1 MTPAPITPR
10 MPGPAVAL
18 ALSVAVAIAIAIA
31 GGGGA
36 ALGADGEQHH
46 PLVLFLIGEPEYQT
60 ATTLPEFAASE
71 LVPRGLRCAFATEDA
86 VDHDDFTGLDA
97 LPGADLLVISVRR
110 HAPSAAHLALVR
122 AHLAAGKP
130 VVGIR
135 TASHAFAA
143 TPKDAAHAAW
153 PSFDHD
159 ILGGSYAGHYD
170 DLPARLSAAAPAA
183 GHPILLGVDV
193 AALAHRKLYRNST
206 LAPGATALIDGVSQG
221 ESALQHVA
229 WVNQAGASRVFY
241 TSLGTPGDFVQ
252 PAFRRLLA
260 NAVFW
265 ALGRTP
271 PPGRLEPAAPGA
283 SPAAPAAPASAPAS
297 APAAAP
303 GPAPA
308 PGTGALLPAPG
319 PAQAAAAMHPAD
331 GLVVELIAAEPAI
344 AKPVFMNFDERGRMW
359 VVQYRQY
366 PHPAG
371 LTRIS
376 HDEFWRSVYDRT
388 SPPPP
393 HQFTG
398 ADRISVVAPGTD
410 GSVGRV
416 EDVISGLNLAT
427 AVERGRGS
435 LWVLSPP
442 YLLRYPL
449 DPAGDSIVGEPAVE
463 LSGFN
468 IEDTHAV
475 ANSLRWGPDGW
486 LYGAVGSTVTTEIVR
501 PGLDRAPLQRIVG
514 QGIWRYQPET
524 RRFEMFSEGGGNT
537 FGVELDDQGRI
548 FSGHNGGDTRGFA
561 YQQGAYEMKGFEK
574 HGPLSNPFAF
584 GFFPPMPSSNAIPR
598 FSHSLVIYGGG
609 ALPGLAGRL
618 LAIDPLHGQLIAS
631 AIVPERSAFRTA
643 DLGPLLTSDD
653 PCFRPVDIKVG
664 PDGALYLCDWHDRQI
679 NHYRNSEGQIDHGVG
694 RIYRVRSAT
703 ASAAPLPAF
712 DLARLS
718 SAQLVEQLR
727 SPNRWFRQTA
737 LRVLGDRRDAAI
749 IPALRAALDQARGQF
764 ALEALWALH
773 LSGGLDDD
781 ATSAAL
787 AHAEAQVRAWAVR
800 LRGDDGQLPPAIS
813 ARLRALAQGE
823 GDVAVRMQLACTAK
837 RLPAAD
843 GLPIVAALM
852 RHDEDADD
860 PRLPLLVWWAIEAK
874 AGSDAEAVL
883 ALLAD
888 PAVWSRPLVHNHLL
902 SRLMRRYAAAGTRHD
917 LLLCARLLGMAP
929 GAGDAAQLLAGF
941 DEAYAG
947 RPMSGLPDELLQ
959 ALASHGGGS
968 TLLRLRRGDAQ
979 AAAEVLRLVAD
990 AQAPITTRLAYL
1002 GALGEVDVAGAVEVL
1017 LTLLEGGHDARLEA
1031 PALGALARGDDAR
1044 IATRLIAAY
1053 ARLSATGRRSCQAA
1067 LSSRPAWA
1075 RQLVAAVSAGTIP
1088 KSDIDPAHV
1097 RRLAQSADAELVR
1110 GVHALWGTL
1119 GAASSAEM
1127 EREIARVKRVLA
1139 AGSGDPARGV
1149 AQFQAS
1155 CSACHALFG
1164 HGGQIGPDLTSA
1176 RRDDLDSLLLSIVN
1190 PSAEIREGYAACTIQ
1205 TTDGRSLTGFIADQD
1220 QQVVALRGLDGQVTT
1235 IARTTISSL
1244 TLSGASL
1251 MPEGLLSGLA
1261 DQTLRDFFAYLRSSQ
1276 PLPGKH

>member
-1 MTPAPITPR
+1 MTLAAAGTRTPR
-10 MPGPAVAL
+10 HAVLAAL
-18 ALSVAVAIAIAIA
+18 IISIACA
-31 GGGGA
+31 GRAMLGA
-36 ALGADGEQHH
+36 AEQ
-46 PLVLFLIGEPEYQT
+46 PMVLFLIGEPEYQT

-71 LVPRGLRCAFATEDA
+71 LVARGLRCAYATEDPK
-86 VDHDDFTGLDA
+86 DPDDFVGLEA

-143 TPKDAAHAAW
+143 KPRDEAHAAW
-153 PSFDHD
+153 PAFDQEV
-159 ILGGSYAGHYD
+159 LGGSYGGHYD
-170 DLPARLSAAAPAA
+170 DLPARLTSAGAAA
-183 GHPILLGVDV
+183 GHPILLGVDA
-193 AALAHRKLYRNST
+193 AALSTRKLYRNPT
-206 LAPGATALIDGVSQG
+206 LAPGATALLDGISQG
-221 ESALQHVA
+221 ESTLQHVA

-241 TSLGTPGDFVQ
+241 TSLGTPGDFAL

-271 PPGRLEPAAPGA
+271 PLGRADPAPPSGAPPDA
-283 SPAAPAAPASAPAS
+283 T
-297 APAAAP
+297 AAA
-303 GPAPA
+303 GR
-308 PGTGALLPAPG
+308 TLS
-319 PAQAAAAMHPAD
+319 PAQALAAMHPAD
-331 GLVVELIAAEPAI
+331 GLVVELLAAEPLI

-371 LTRIS
+371 LQRIS
-376 HDEFWRSVYDRT
+376 HDEFWRSIYDRT

-398 ADRISVVAPGTD
+398 ADRISVCTGG
-410 GSVGRV
+410 GSGILVQV

-449 DPAGDSIVGEPAVE
+449 DPAGDRIAGEPEVA

-468 IEDTHAV
+468 FEDTHAV

-501 PGLDRAPLQRIVG
+501 PGLDRTPLLRFTG
-514 QGIWRYQPET
+514 QGVWRYHPES

-537 FGVELDDQGRI
+537 FGVEIDDQGRI

-561 YQQGAYEMKGFEK
+561 YLQGAYEMKGFEK
-574 HGPLSNPFAF
+574 HGPLSNPYAF
-584 GFFPPMPSSNAIPR
+584 GFFPPMPSSNPIPR
-598 FSHSLVIYGGG
+598 FSHTLVIYGGG
-609 ALPGLAGRL
+609 ALPGHDGRL
-618 LAIDPLHGQLIAS
+618 LAIDPLHGRLIES
-631 AIVPERSAFRTA
+631 AISRERTAFRTA
-643 DLGPLLTSDD
+643 DLAPLLTSDD

-664 PDGALYLCDWHDRQI
+664 PDGALYLCDWHDQQI
-679 NHYRNSEGQIDHGVG
+679 NHFRNSEGRIDHGLG
-694 RIYRVRSAT
+694 RIYRLG
-703 ASAAPLPAF
+703 SAAAVPLPAF
-712 DLARLS
+712 DLARLTS
-718 SAQLVEQLR
+718 TQLVEQLH
-727 SPNRWFRQTA
+727 SANRWFRQTA

-749 IPALRAALDQARGQF
+749 IPALRMLLDHAHGQF
-764 ALEALWALH
+764 ALEALWALN
-773 LSGGLDDD
+773 LSGGFDD
-781 ATSAAL
+781 AATLAAL
-787 AHAEAQVRAWAVR
+787 AHPEPQVRAWAVR
-800 LRGDDGQLPPAIS
+800 LRGDDGRLPPAIA
-813 ARLRALAQGE
+813 ARLRDLAVGE
-823 GDVAVRMQLACTAK
+823 VEAEVRAQLACTSK

-883 ALLAD
+883 ALFDD
-888 PAVWSRPLVHNHLL
+888 PASWARPLVQRQLL
-902 SRLMRRYAAAGTRHD
+902 GRLMHRYAAAGTRHD
-917 LLLCARLLGMAP
+917 LLLCARLLGKAP
-929 GAGDAAQLLAGF
+929 SGDDAARLLAGF
-941 DEAYAG
+941 DEAFGG
-947 RPMSGLPDELLQ
+947 RPLNGLPDELLQ

-979 AAAEVLRLVAD
+979 APAEVLRLVAD
-990 AQAPITTRLAYL
+990 AHAPLATRIAYL
-1002 GALGEVDVAGAVEVL
+1002 GALGEVETAGAVQALLAVL
-1017 LTLLEGGHDARLEA
+1017 EESHDARLET
-1031 PALGALARGDDAR
+1031 PALNALARYDDAQVPP
-1044 IATRLIAAY
+1044 RLIAIY
-1053 ARLSATGRRSCQAA
+1053 NGLSGEGRRSCQAV
-1067 LSSRPAWA
+1067 LSSRTPWA
-1075 RQLVAAVSAGTIP
+1075 KRLVAAVREGAIP
-1088 KSDIDPAHV
+1088 IISVDMAIV
-1097 RRLAQSADAELVR
+1097 RRLAQSGDAALSSLVR
-1110 GVHALWGTL
+1110 EQWGKL

-1127 EREIARVKRVLA
+1127 EREIARIKGVLE
-1139 AGSGDPARGV
+1139 AGSGDPARGF
-1149 AQFQAS
+1149 ALFQAS
-1155 CSACHALFG
+1155 CSCCHTLFG

-1190 PSAEIREGYAACTIQ
+1190 PSAEIREGYATCTIS
-1205 TTDGRSLTGFIADQD
+1205 TKDGRSLVGFVADQD
-1220 QQVVALRGLDGQVTT
+1220 EQVVGLRGLDGHVAT
-1235 IARTTISSL
+1235 IERAQISSL
-1244 TLSGASL
+1244 ALSGASL
-1251 MPEGLLSGLA
+1251 MPEGLLNGLA
-1261 DQTLRDFFAYLRSSQ
+1261 DQQLRDFFAYVRSSQ